1 MYNARSAAILL
12 TVFAVCSSVFGQMQ
26 FVAPSPA
33 EPQLF
38 PLAELKEG
46 MRGTAKTVFHGT
58 APEDFNVEILGV
70 LPNWIGPKQDMIV
83 GRLSGAN
90 AERTFVFAG
99 MSGSPVYIGGRLVG
113 AISYSFP
120 FSKEPICGITP
131 IEQMIS
137 TVVSSTSAK
146 VFVKSPQTFSYA
158 ELLSNNWRPA
168 YADNLTSQNTL
179 ASGFSADSRLMAVAG
194 QTFRPIATPVAISGI
209 SQQTIDMFAADFAR
223 VGIMPVAASGG
234 SSAIPPMKKANET
247 TLLGGDS
254 VVVHLSTGDIQIA
267 AAGTVT
273 LRDGDKIYAFG
284 HPFFSLGSTNLPMS
298 ESHVVTVVPNANNSF
313 KLAVPDAPVGA
324 MTQDRA
330 TGIYGKLG
338 ELPRMIPVKIRMTT
352 SRGQKT
358 EMNFASA
365 VDETLTPLIVNAGVA
380 NAIGAQERGLGET
393 TIELNA
399 EIKIKGENPI
409 LIHRRFAGQQASAFA
424 AAAPAIPLA
433 ALLRAGFAGTDVTGI
448 TLDMVANDGSKTGAL
463 ERISI
468 DRNQV
473 RAGDTVEV
481 STFSRTESG
490 NILVQKIPITIPKDT
505 APGTLSIAV
514 GDGNAMQ
521 QNSALTQ
528 FVPKTAA
535 ELISTIN
542 RLKRPDRLYAIL
554 SRTSTG
560 TIIGSSEMPN
570 LPPSVLATLNNDR
583 TAGGSKPAVQTIL
596 ADLELRPGEY
606 IITGQQTLTVEVI
619 R

>member
-1 MYNARSAAILL
+1 
-12 TVFAVCSSVFGQMQ
+12 MQ
-26 FVAPSPA
+26 FAEPVKA

-38 PLAELKEG
+38 PLSEIKEG

-58 APEDFNVEILGV
+58 ASEDFNVEILGV
-70 LPNWIGPKQDMIV
+70 MPNWIGPKQDMIV

-120 FSKEPICGITP
+120 FAKEPICGITP

-137 TVVSSTSAK
+137 TVVTSVSAK
-146 VFVKSPQTFSYA
+146 TFSKSPRTFSYA
-158 ELLSNNWRPA
+158 ELLSNNWRPN
-168 YADNLTSQNTL
+168 YPETLVPQNSY
-179 ASGFSADSRLMAVAG
+179 ASGFSSDSRLMAVAG
-194 QTFRPIATPVAISGI
+194 ETFRPIATPIAISGL
-209 SQQTIDMFAADFAR
+209 SQRTIDMFAADFAR
-223 VGIMPVAASGG
+223 VGIMPVAASGAG
-234 SSAIPPMKKANET
+234 SAVLPMKKADDT
-247 TLLGGDS
+247 TLRGGDS

-313 KLAVPDAPVGA
+313 KLAVPDSPVGA

-338 ELPRMIPVKIRMTT
+338 EQPRMIPVRVRLTT

-365 VDETLTPLIVNAGVA
+365 VDDTLTPLIVNAGVA
-380 NAIGAQERGLGET
+380 NALGAHERGLGET
-393 TIELNA
+393 TIDLTA
-399 EIKIKGENPI
+399 EIKIRGEHSINI
-409 LIHRRFAGQQASAFA
+409 RRRFAGLQASAYA
-424 AAAPAIPLA
+424 AAAPVVPLA
-433 ALLRAGFAGTDVTGI
+433 ALLRTGFDGLDVTGI
-448 TLDMVANDGSKTGAL
+448 TLDMTASDGSKTGAL
-463 ERISI
+463 DHVSI

-473 RAGDTVEV
+473 RAGETVEV
-481 STFSRTESG
+481 SAFARTESG
-490 NILVQKIPITIPKDT
+490 NIIVQKIPVTVPKDAAPGAITIT
-505 APGTLSIAV
+505 V
-514 GDGNAMQ
+514 GDGNAVQ

-554 SRTSTG
+554 SRTSSG
-560 TIIGSSEMPN
+560 AIIGASEMPN

-583 TAGGSKPAVQTIL
+583 TAGGSKPAVQTIISEM
-596 ADLELRPGEY
+596 ELTPLEY
-606 IITGQQTLTVEVI
+606 IITGQQTLTLEVI